1 MGVGQLLDLWMGGFE
16 VRVEFKIS
24 NRVDGSFFSIFVIDS
39 LDRIL
44 LLLFLLHQRSKLLVS
59 VLNNHLSPANSC
71 ANGMDVEGEVE

>member
-1 MGVGQLLDLWMGGFE
+1 MTCGWEGLKLEWSLKFLIEWMAL
-16 VRVEFKIS
+16 
-24 NRVDGSFFSIFVIDS
+24 FFSIFVIDS